1 MYRLTVH
8 VNQKDPKKRSITTLS
23 FNGLKNQHEIDS
35 KLGEVRRNDNNYVI
49 QTYMNGPK
57 QGEEKY
63 HVSFQ
68 KSTLT
73 KSKKNGK

>member
-23 FNGLKNQHEIDS
+23 FNGLNTRAEVDS
-35 KLGEVRRNDNNYVI
+35 KLGEVRRNDNYTI
-49 QTYMNGPK
+49 QTFMNGPK

-68 KSTLT
+68 KSTNN